1 MSTVWGTE
9 YEWRNIEPDEARLN
23 HYQYDM
29 VLWMNGEVNLSC
41 IETAGLR
48 QEKNGQ
54 NGVIEIWMLELF
66 INLGMVDKN
75 SSLVV
80 TRWSETIKPSPG
92 DVCDCLGLHQAILS
106 QVRLEVLTFYDCESN
121 SAPDRGE
128 FHKRTFFIE
137 KIYLMKF
144 PTNRLIQ
151 FFWRAYPQAHS
162 WQGIDTAL
170 DFSPILA
177 GTLLR
182 PSQYCFLTPDRW
194 SSFLSPEKY
203 WEGVKI
209 FHAES
214 RRLILS
220 GLIFRLEKILNF

>member
-9 YEWRNIEPDEARLN
+9 YEWRNIEPDEARMN

-75 SSLVV
+75 SLMVV

-106 QVRLEVLTFYDCESN
+106 QVRPEVLAF
-121 SAPDRGE
+121 
-128 FHKRTFFIE
+128 
-137 KIYLMKF
+137 
-144 PTNRLIQ
+144 
-151 FFWRAYPQAHS
+151 
-162 WQGIDTAL
+162 
-170 DFSPILA
+170 
-177 GTLLR
+177 
-182 PSQYCFLTPDRW
+182 
-194 SSFLSPEKY
+194 
-203 WEGVKI
+203 
-209 FHAES
+209 
-214 RRLILS
+214 
-220 GLIFRLEKILNF
+220 

>member
-1 MSTVWGTE
+1 MGGQSIR
-9 YEWRNIEPDEARLN
+9 YHKKKI
-23 HYQYDM
+23 
-29 VLWMNGEVNLSC
+29 SC

-54 NGVIEIWMLELF
+54 SGVIEIRMLELF
-66 INLGMVDKN
+66 INPGMVGKN
-75 SSLVV
+75 SLLIV
-80 TRWSETIKPSPG
+80 TRWSEIIKPSPG

-106 QVRLEVLTFYDCESN
+106 QVRPEVLTFYDCESN
-121 SAPDRGE
+121 SAPDPGKLC
-128 FHKRTFFIE
+128 KRALLIKKSSLT
-137 KIYLMKF
+137 KF
-144 PTNRLIQ
+144 SRNRPLQ

-182 PSQYCFLTPDRW
+182 PYQYYLLTPDWW